1 VVNGGRSVRGQHLQQ
16 QQGDGS
22 RPPQTARRA
31 SHTHDGGVPHWMP
44 LAEYNSDNEEETRE
58 SHLGGVK
65 APIGGDDIGWR
76 S

>member
-1 VVNGGRSVRGQHLQQ
+1 
-16 QQGDGS
+16 
-22 RPPQTARRA
+22 
-31 SHTHDGGVPHWMP
+31 MP